1 MNFEEIVQK
10 FFTALILEF
19 GVGSEAVLLLRCVV
33 TSVGYDGRFVAI
45 SAALNYKRKFKC
57 IRPRRIISWKFKKN
71 KKTCDFGRDLQQ
83 KSTIDLCNP
92 CQTSIPP
99 PAKSRRRCWVVLVI
113 FNINPLAKFSYSC
126 LISLGL
132 GLGVVTSDST
142 RTSPV
147 IHIDD
152 EPRPH
157 QLQQHSYAIWE
168 TRVLG
173 WGLPKFH

>member
-1 MNFEEIVQK
+1 MY
-10 FFTALILEF
+10 
-19 GVGSEAVLLLRCVV
+19 R
-33 TSVGYDGRFVAI
+33 R
-45 SAALNYKRKFKC
+45 
-57 IRPRRIISWKFKKN
+57 RRIIFWTLKK
-71 KKTCDFGRDLQQ
+71 KKHAILAGIYSR
-83 KSTIDLCNP
+83 NP
-92 CQTSIPP
+92 RLIYAIPDVRRVSRP
-99 PAKSRRRCWVVLVI
+99 KSRRCWAVLVI

-157 QLQQHSYAIWE
+157 QLQRIPMRSGRRECSAGGPPEISLKPDTLLQCRILFKAATLH
-168 TRVLG
+168 
-173 WGLPKFH
+173 H

>member
-1 MNFEEIVQK
+1 
-10 FFTALILEF
+10 
-19 GVGSEAVLLLRCVV
+19 
-33 TSVGYDGRFVAI
+33 
-45 SAALNYKRKFKC
+45 
-57 IRPRRIISWKFKKN
+57 
-71 KKTCDFGRDLQQ
+71 
-83 KSTIDLCNP
+83 
-92 CQTSIPP
+92 
-99 PAKSRRRCWVVLVI
+99 VLVI

-173 WGLPKFH
+173 WGPPKISLKIDTLSSSVAYYSRQQHYTTKVGWTSHPAPSS